1 VPIRESGTFALH
13 RLIRTPDP
21 LLLDAGADGEVLV
34 ARIRLF
40 LCSILVLIPIFALR
54 GATSLET
61 VVGLGTT
68 LAALFIAVAVYLL
81 VKRDFYRPWLGLLT
95 SVLDVSLVSGA
106 LSMFLIMEQ
115 PHTAV
120 NSRVIFEA
128 YFIAIGAT
136 SLRYDIR
143 ICVTAGLLALAQYF
157 TIVWYAQSHW
167 ELNSPLF
174 APFRYGTFEWGSQ
187 VSRLILLFTA
197 MVLSSVVVLRSQRL
211 RRLSTS
217 DRLTGLMNRGYF
229 DERMTGEVSR
239 ARRYGHP
246 LSVAMI
252 DVDHFKRFNDT
263 MGHAAGDAALQLL
276 AETIRGSLRQSDIV
290 ARYGGEEFVVILPM
304 TGLPQAV
311 EKLEALRLGVANLV
325 IDVPK
330 RGVQA
335 RLTISAG
342 VACLPDD
349 GLEEDDLLDVAD
361 RRLFQAKQAGRNTV
375 VGTPGSGIPR
385 PSASRVAV
393 RSKGEL

>member
-1 VPIRESGTFALH
+1 VPVRESGAFTLR
-13 RLIRTPDP
+13 RLVQTPDP

-40 LCSILVLIPIFALR
+40 LCSILVLIPIFALK
-54 GATSLET
+54 GSTGVET
-61 VVGLGTT
+61 MVGLGTT
-68 LAALFIAVAVYLL
+68 LAALLIAIAVYLL
-81 VKRDFYRPWLGLLT
+81 VKRDFYRPWLGLFT

-106 LSMFLIMEQ
+106 LSMFLIMDQ
-115 PHTAV
+115 PHTTV

-143 ICVTAGLLALAQYF
+143 ICVTAGVLALVQYF
-157 TIVWYAQSHW
+157 GLVWYAQFQW

-174 APFRYGTFEWGSQ
+174 APFPYGTFEWGSQ
-187 VSRLILLFTA
+187 ISRLILLFTA
-197 MVLSSVVVLRSQRL
+197 TLLSAVVVLRGQRL

-229 DERMTGEVSR
+229 DERMAGEVSR

-246 LSVAMI
+246 MSVAMI

-263 MGHAAGDAALQLL
+263 MGHAAGDVALQIL
-276 AETIRGSLRQSDIV
+276 AETIRSSLRQSDIV
-290 ARYGGEEFVVILPM
+290 ARYGGEEFVVILPVSSL
-304 TGLPQAV
+304 GQAV
-311 EKLEALRLGVANLV
+311 EKLETIRLAVANLV

-342 VACLPDD
+342 VACLPED
-349 GLEEDDLLDVAD
+349 GVEGDELLDVAD
-361 RRLFQAKQAGRNTV
+361 RRLFQAKQAGRNKV
-375 VGTPGSGIPR
+375 VGTPGSGVPR
-385 PSASRVAV
+385 PSASRIAM
-393 RSKGEL
+393 RSGAGL

>member
-1 VPIRESGTFALH
+1 MNRVSGSFTVRQL
-13 RLIRTPDP
+13 LRTPDP

-40 LCSILVLIPIFALR
+40 LCAILVLIPVFALR
-54 GATSLET
+54 GSTTIET
-61 VVGLGTT
+61 FVGLATT
-68 LAALFIAVAVYLL
+68 LSALFFAIAVYLL
-81 VKRDFYRPWLGLLT
+81 VKRDFYRPWLGMLT
-95 SVLDVSLVSGA
+95 SVLDVTLVSGA
-106 LSMFLIMEQ
+106 LSMFLLLEQ

-143 ICVTAGLLALAQYF
+143 ICLVAGFLALAQYF
-157 TIVWYAQSHW
+157 GIVWYAQSTW
-167 ELNSPLF
+167 DLNSPLF
-174 APFRYGTFEWGSQ
+174 APFRYGTFDWGSQ
-187 VSRLILLFTA
+187 VSRLVLLFTA
-197 MVLSSVVVLRSQRL
+197 MVLSSVVVLRAQRL

-217 DRLTGLMNRGYF
+217 DRLTGLMNRGFF
-229 DERMTGEVSR
+229 DERMTSEVSR

-246 LSVAMI
+246 MSVAMI

-276 AETIRGSLRQSDIV
+276 AETIRASLRQSDIV
-290 ARYGGEEFVVILPM
+290 ARYGGEEFVVIFPM
-304 TGLPQAV
+304 TTLAQAV
-311 EKLEALRLGVANLV
+311 EKLEAMRLGVADLV

-330 RGVQA
+330 RGLQA

-349 GLEEDDLLDVAD
+349 AVQDDDLLDVAD
-361 RRLFQAKQAGRNTV
+361 RRLFQAKQAGRNKV
-375 VGTPGSGIPR
+375 IGTPGSGIPR
-385 PSASRVAV
+385 PSAGRLAV
-393 RSKGEL
+393 SE